1 MPYAYADDIAISD
14 VAFRAWGATLE
25 EVFMA
30 AADATM
36 QTMVDDLDTL
46 ALQEQRVF
54 EVRHDALDLLLL
66 NFLQE
71 FIYYKDAQGLLVRVT
86 EVEITRDKS
95 AGYVVR
101 ARVAGEPL
109 DPNKHAL
116 AADVKGVTLH
126 RLQVVET
133 PDGWEAT
140 VILDV

>member
-36 QTMVDDLDTL
+36 HAMVDDLETL
-46 ALQEQRVF
+46 APQEERAF
-54 EVRHDALDLLLL
+54 EVRDEVLDLLLL

-71 FIYYKDAQGLLVRVT
+71 LIYYKDADCLLMRVT
-86 EVEITRDKS
+86 DVAITRDPT

-101 ARVAGEPL
+101 ARAAGEPL
-109 DPNKHAL
+109 DPDKHTL

-126 RLQVVET
+126 R
-133 PDGWEAT
+133 
-140 VILDV
+140 